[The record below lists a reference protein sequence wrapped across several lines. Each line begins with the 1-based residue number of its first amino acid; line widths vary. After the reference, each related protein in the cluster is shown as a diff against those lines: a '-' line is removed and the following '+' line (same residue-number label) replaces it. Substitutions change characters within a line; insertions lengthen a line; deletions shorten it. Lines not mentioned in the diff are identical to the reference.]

1 MARGLRIDAVALQL
15 PIVRGDDAGDSRFA
29 GESGSEGGRKG
40 GGTVFYFVRA
50 PRRVAALPSRI
61 YRIQSRTNYR
71 VPVNERAILL
81 HGGKS

>member
-1 MARGLRIDAVALQL
+1 MMPVIRGSQAR
-15 PIVRGDDAGDSRFA
+15 AGA
-29 GESGSEGGRKG
+29 KG
-40 GGTVFYFVRA
+40 GGRETVFYFVRA

-81 HGGKS
+81 HRGKS